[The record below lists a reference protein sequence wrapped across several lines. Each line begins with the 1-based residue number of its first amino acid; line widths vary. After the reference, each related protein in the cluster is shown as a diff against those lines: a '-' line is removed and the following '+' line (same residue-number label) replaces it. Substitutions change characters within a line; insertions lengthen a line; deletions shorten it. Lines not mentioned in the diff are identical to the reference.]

1 MLNTSLLVFTD
12 ARSIHPQCAE
22 HNGCDT
28 RGFRDDL
35 LRSLTAEV
43 LGLDAFEDG
52 IFLSK
57 IDHIS
62 VLSREDLIF
71 HFYDGKEIAR
81 KLIQP
86 THEGHK
92 WTEEQHA
99 KFKAS
104 IKECY
109 ASERHKPIRKEKLW
123 PNK

>member
-1 MLNTSLLVFTD
+1 MPNITAVTPEDSET
-12 ARSIHPQCAE
+12 
-22 HNGCDT
+22 T
-28 RGFRDDL
+28 FRDDL

-43 LGLDAFEDG
+43 LGLDAFDDAF
-52 IFLSK
+52 FLSK